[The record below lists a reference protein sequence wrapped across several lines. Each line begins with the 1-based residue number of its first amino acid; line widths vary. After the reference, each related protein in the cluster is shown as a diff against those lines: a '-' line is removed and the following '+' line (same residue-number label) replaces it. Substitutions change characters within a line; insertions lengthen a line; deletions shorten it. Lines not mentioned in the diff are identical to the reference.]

1 MTAGDAANG
10 ASAYY
15 YDAFTQGKSPE
26 TSSKFKCSHRGR
38 RVHREEPK

>member
-15 YDAFTQGKSPE
+15 YDAFTQRKSPE
-26 TSSKFKCSHRGR
+26 TSSKFKCSHS
-38 RVHREEPK
+38 VHREEPK